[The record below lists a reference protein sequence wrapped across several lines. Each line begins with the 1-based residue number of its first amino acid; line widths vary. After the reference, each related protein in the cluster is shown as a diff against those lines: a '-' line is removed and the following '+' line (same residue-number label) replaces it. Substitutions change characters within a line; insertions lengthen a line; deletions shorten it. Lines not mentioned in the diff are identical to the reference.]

1 MQSHNIRPG
10 SRYITLSYC
19 WGDSSGDNSLKLT
32 QTTADTLFTEQ
43 PVHILPKTFR
53 DAFAIIERLGINY
66 LWIDRF
72 CIFQDSLDDWRSE
85 SSAVCNIYS
94 NGLLNVAALGAHN
107 SDGGCFFS
115 RDPAC
120 VQATVVQLCIE
131 GPDKPQQYHFELEKG
146 WVWRLSFNRDPL
158 QERGWTI
165 QERLLA
171 PRVLHFGSKQVFWEC
186 SEANCCELHPRS
198 VDVLYQEDKGDELPP
213 KTLGPRAPWKH
224 LLDSPDHLVVEDP
237 VRQLFTDWYGILMQY
252 TECKLSFPSDKL
264 VAISGVAKDM
274 EERLAELGQDT
285 DYLAGLWRCELPQSL
300 VWNLTGPGTRPS
312 AYRAPSWSWAA
323 VDGPVNMAQWITNP
337 DDILLSSLIAAETA
351 PLGGDEMGQVL
362 TGTVTLQ
369 GPLVT
374 VKLSRTV
381 HPLFEHALEIERLE
395 KSEFEE
401 TLTEPPEGTGWKRT
415 VYFDTKDDI
424 RSQAF
429 CLPVKAGKW
438 AEKWNISGLA
448 LAPVDGGRYV
458 RIGHF
463 SLIVETGIETKE
475 VFRGLPTREIV
486 II

>member
-1 MQSHNIRPG
+1 MQSYDVRPG
-10 SRYITLSYC
+10 SRYITLSHC
-19 WGDSSGDNSLKLT
+19 WGDSSGDKGLKLT

-43 PVHILPKTFR
+43 PVHVLPKTFR
-53 DAFAIIERLGINY
+53 DAFSIIERLGINY

-72 CIFQDSLDDWRSE
+72 CIFQDSLDDWHSE
-85 SSAVCNIYS
+85 SSAVFNIYS
-94 NGLLNVAALGAHN
+94 NSLLNVAALGAHN

-115 RDPAC
+115 RDPAH

-131 GPDKPQQYHFELEKG
+131 GPDKPQPYRFELEKG

-165 QERLLA
+165 QERFLA

-198 VDVLYQEDKGDELPP
+198 VHLLYQEDKEDGLPP
-213 KTLGPRAPWKH
+213 RPSGPRAPWKH
-224 LLDSPDHLVVEDP
+224 LLDSPDRLAVEDP

-274 EERLAELGQDT
+274 KERLAELGQDT
-285 DYLAGLWRCELPQSL
+285 DYLAGLWRCELPWSL

-323 VDGPVNMAQWITNP
+323 VDGRVNMAQWITRP
-337 DDILLSSLIAAETA
+337 DDILLSFLIAAETT
-351 PLGGDEMGQVL
+351 PLSGDETGQVL
-362 TGTVTLQ
+362 TGSVTLK
-369 GPLVT
+369 GPLMT
-374 VKLSRTV
+374 VKLSGTV
-381 HPLFEHALEIERLE
+381 HHFYSEQKFLVERLV
-395 KSEFEE
+395 KSESEE
-401 TLTEPPEGTGWKRT
+401 TLMEPPEDAGWGWY
-415 VYFDTKDDI
+415 VHFDTKDDI
-424 RSQAF
+424 RGQVL
-429 CLPVKAGKW
+429 CLPIKVSRW

-448 LAPVDGGRYV
+448 LSPVDGGCYV
-458 RIGHF
+458 RIGCF
-463 SLIVETGIETKE
+463 YWTVETKGL
-475 VFRGLPTREIV
+475 FRGLPKKEIV